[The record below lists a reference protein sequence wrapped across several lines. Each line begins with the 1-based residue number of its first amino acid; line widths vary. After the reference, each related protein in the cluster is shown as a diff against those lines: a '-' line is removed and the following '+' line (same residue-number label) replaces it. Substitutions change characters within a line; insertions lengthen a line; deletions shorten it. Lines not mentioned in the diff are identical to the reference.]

1 MGFVNLDSNY
11 QLNGFYD
18 EMLAAPGRPRASYR
32 RLYEHLERLGP
43 AELERRHQLALQMFR
58 NHGITFAV
66 YPDAQGTEKVFPFDV
81 IPRVIDARTW
91 RRLEDGLKQR
101 LRALNLFLDDV
112 YGRKL
117 ILKQHAIPPEIVL
130 SSSLYLREVEGLPVP
145 HGIHCHIAG
154 IDLVRDEKGDFFV
167 LEDNVRTPSGA
178 SYVLANR
185 YVMKRVL
192 PDLFAGYPV
201 RPVEGY
207 VHELLRHLRWLA
219 PAGIDDPT
227 VVLLTPGI
235 NNSAYYE
242 HLYLAK
248 QMGVELV
255 EGSDLVVD
263 DDHVF
268 MRTTRGLR
276 PVHVIYRRIDDEW
289 LDPIFGRQES
299 LVGVAGLVNAYR
311 AGNVAIANALGNGV
325 ADDKA
330 VYSLV
335 PKLIRYYLDEDPI
348 LPNVETYL
356 CAVDSDRRYV
366 LEHLATLVVKTVD
379 ASGGYGML
387 IGPASTTEE
396 REEFSRRITAV
407 PRAFIAQP
415 VVALSVQPV
424 LDGGGLRRGHQDLRP
439 FVLTGPDEYV
449 TPGGLTR
456 VALKPGSGRQ
466 QLAGRRQPGHLG
478 GRGRRFRGRGC
489 LAARPR
495 RSRCWAATSSAP
507 TTWRESW
514 ACTSRCPS
522 TGRTNPG
529 RISGCGSWSSRAGTP
544 ATLANGSRRWRWW
557 SRARSGRRS
566 GRASPRPASRRR
578 RCGRRCPASCT
589 SR

>member
-1 MGFVNLDSNY
+1 VTVGILDANY
-11 QLNGFYD
+11 DVDGFYD
-18 EMLAAPGRPRASYR
+18 EMLAAAGRPRPPYT
-32 RLYEHLERLGP
+32 RLYEELNRLGP
-43 AELERRHQLALQMFR
+43 AELQRRWAVAMEMFR

-66 YPDAQGTEKVFPFDV
+66 YPDAQGTEKVFPFDI
-81 IPRVIDARTW
+81 IPRLLEAQTW
-91 RRLEDGLKQR
+91 RRIEDGLKQR
-101 LRALNLFLDDV
+101 LRALNLFLEDV

-117 ILKQHAIPPEIVL
+117 ILKQRAIPPEIVL
-130 SSSLYLREVEGLPVP
+130 SSSLYMREIEGLPTP
-145 HGIHCHIAG
+145 HGIHCHVAG
-154 IDLVRDEKGDFFV
+154 IDLVRDGSGEFFV
-167 LEDNVRTPSGA
+167 LEDNLRTPSGA
-178 SYVLANR
+178 SYVQANR

-219 PAGIDDPT
+219 PEGVEDPT

-263 DDHVF
+263 DDRVF

-299 LVGVAGLVNAYR
+299 LVGVAGLVSAYR
-311 AGNVAIANALGNGV
+311 AGNVVIANALGNGV

-330 VYSLV
+330 VYALIPRV
-335 PKLIRYYLDEDPI
+335 IRYYLDEDPI
-348 LPNVETYL
+348 LPNVETYV
-356 CAVDSDRRYV
+356 CAFEDQRRYV
-366 LEHLATLVVKTVD
+366 LDHLDRLVVKTTD

-387 IGPASTTEE
+387 IGPASTRDE
-396 REEFSRRITAV
+396 REEFRARIAAR

-424 LDGGGLRRGHQDLRP
+424 LDGDRFRPGHQDLRP
-439 FVLTGPDEYV
+439 FVLTGPDVYV

-456 VALKPGSGRQ
+456 VALKAGSLVVNSSQ
-466 QLAGRRQPGHLG
+466 G
-478 GRGRRFRGRGC
+478 G
-489 LAARPR
+489 
-495 RSRCWAATSSAP
+495 
-507 TTWRESW
+507 
-514 ACTSRCPS
+514 
-522 TGRTNPG
+522 
-529 RISGCGSWSSRAGTP
+529 
-544 ATLANGSRRWRWW
+544 GSRDTWVI
-557 SRARSGRRS
+557 ADD
-566 GRASPRPASRRR
+566 A
-578 RCGRRCPASCT
+578 
-589 SR
+589 

>member
-1 MGFVNLDSNY
+1 M
-11 QLNGFYD
+11 
-18 EMLAAPGRPRASYR
+18 E
-32 RLYEHLERLGP
+32 
-43 AELERRHQLALQMFR
+43 MFR

-81 IPRVIDARTW
+81 IPRVIEAATW
-91 RRLEDGLKQR
+91 QRLEAGLEQR
-101 LRALNLFLDDV
+101 IRALNLFLDDV

-117 ILKQHAIPPEIVL
+117 ILKQRAIPPEIVL
-130 SSSLYLREVEGLPVP
+130 SSSLYMREIEGLAVP
-145 HGIHCHIAG
+145 HGIHSHIAG
-154 IDLVRDEKGDFFV
+154 IDLVRDEHGEFFV
-167 LEDNVRTPSGA
+167 LEDNLRTPSGA
-178 SYVLANR
+178 SYVQANR
-185 YVMKRVL
+185 YVMKRIL

-219 PAGIDDPT
+219 PSGVDDPT

-268 MRTTRGLR
+268 MRTTRGLQ

-311 AGNVAIANALGNGV
+311 AGNVALANALGNGV

-330 VYSLV
+330 VYALV
-335 PKLIRYYLDEDPI
+335 PKIIRYYLAEDPI

-356 CAVDSDRRYV
+356 CALDSDRQYV
-366 LEHLATLVVKTVD
+366 LDHLEHLVVKTVD

-387 IGPASTTEE
+387 IGTQSTREE
-396 REEFSRRITAV
+396 REEFRHLITSR

-415 VVALSVQPV
+415 IVALSVQPV
-424 LDGGGLRRGHQDLRP
+424 LDGGTLRPGHQDLRP
-439 FVLTGPDEYV
+439 FVLTGPEVYV

-456 VALKPGSGRQ
+456 VALKPGSLIVNSSQ
-466 QLAGRRQPGHLG
+466 G
-478 GRGRRFRGRGC
+478 G
-489 LAARPR
+489 
-495 RSRCWAATSSAP
+495 
-507 TTWRESW
+507 
-514 ACTSRCPS
+514 
-522 TGRTNPG
+522 
-529 RISGCGSWSSRAGTP
+529 
-544 ATLANGSRRWRWW
+544 GSRDTWVLGEDDD
-557 SRARSGRRS
+557 AE
-566 GRASPRPASRRR
+566 
-578 RCGRRCPASCT
+578 
-589 SR
+589 

>member
-1 MGFVNLDSNY
+1 
-11 QLNGFYD
+11 
-18 EMLAAPGRPRASYR
+18 MLAAPGKPRPPYR
-32 RLYEHLERLGP
+32 RLYEELSRLGP
-43 AELERRHQLALQMFR
+43 AELQRRAALAMEMFR

-81 IPRVIDARTW
+81 IPRLIDADTW
-91 RRLEDGLKQR
+91 ERLEKGLTQR

-117 ILKQHAIPPEIVL
+117 ILRQRAIPPEIVL
-130 SSSLYLREVEGLPVP
+130 SSSLYMREIEGLAAP
-145 HGIHCHIAG
+145 HGIHCHVAG

-167 LEDNVRTPSGA
+167 LEDNLRTPSGA
-178 SYVLANR
+178 SYVQANR
-185 YVMKRVL
+185 YVMKRIL

-219 PAGIDDPT
+219 PAGVDDPT

-263 DDHVF
+263 EDKVF

-330 VYSLV
+330 VYAFV
-335 PKLIRYYLDEDPI
+335 PKIIRYYLDEEPV

-356 CAVDSDRRYV
+356 CAIDSEREHV
-366 LEHLATLVVKTVD
+366 LANLERLVVKTTD

-387 IGPASTTEE
+387 IGPASTKEE
-396 REEFSRRITAV
+396 REEFGRRIVAR
-407 PRAFIAQP
+407 PRAFVAQP

-424 LDGGGLRRGHQDLRP
+424 LDGGTFRPGHQDLRP
-439 FVLTGPDEYV
+439 FVLTGPDVYV

-456 VALKPGSGRQ
+456 VALMPGSLVVNSSQ
-466 QLAGRRQPGHLG
+466 G
-478 GRGRRFRGRGC
+478 G
-489 LAARPR
+489 
-495 RSRCWAATSSAP
+495 
-507 TTWRESW
+507 
-514 ACTSRCPS
+514 
-522 TGRTNPG
+522 
-529 RISGCGSWSSRAGTP
+529 
-544 ATLANGSRRWRWW
+544 GSRDTWVI
-557 SRARSGRRS
+557 AGD
-566 GRASPRPASRRR
+566 A
-578 RCGRRCPASCT
+578 
-589 SR
+589 

>member
-1 MGFVNLDSNY
+1 VGFVNLDANY

-18 EMLAAPGRPRASYR
+18 EMLAAAGRPRPAWA
-32 RLYEHLERLGP
+32 RLYENLNRLG
-43 AELERRHQLALQMFR
+43 AEELQRRHELAMEMFR

-81 IPRVIDARTW
+81 IPRVIEAATW

-101 LRALNLFLDDV
+101 MRALNLFLDDV
-112 YGRKL
+112 YGPKL
-117 ILKQHAIPPEIVL
+117 ILKQAAIPPEIVL
-130 SSSLYLREVEGLPVP
+130 SSSLYMREIEGLAVP
-145 HGIHCHIAG
+145 HGIHSHIAG
-154 IDLVRDEKGDFFV
+154 VDLVRDEKGEFFV
-167 LEDNVRTPSGA
+167 LEDNLRTPSGA
-178 SYVLANR
+178 SYVQANR

-207 VHELLRHLRWLA
+207 VHELLRRLRWLA
-219 PAGIDDPT
+219 PAGVDDPT

-299 LVGVAGLVNAYR
+299 LVGVAGLVNAHR
-311 AGNVAIANALGNGV
+311 AGHVAIANALGNGV

-330 VYSLV
+330 VYALV
-335 PKLIRYYLDEDPI
+335 PKIVRYYLDEQPI

-356 CAVDSDRRYV
+356 CYFESDRKFV
-366 LEHLATLVVKTVD
+366 LEHLDRLVVKTVD

-387 IGPASTTEE
+387 IGPYSTKEE
-396 REEFSRRITAV
+396 REDFRRRIVAN

-415 VVALSVQPV
+415 VVSLSVQPV
-424 LDGGGLRRGHQDLRP
+424 FDGGALRPGHQDLRP
-439 FVLTGPDEYV
+439 FVLTGPDVYV

-456 VALKPGSGRQ
+456 VALKPGSLVVNSSQ
-466 QLAGRRQPGHLG
+466 G
-478 GRGRRFRGRGC
+478 G
-489 LAARPR
+489 
-495 RSRCWAATSSAP
+495 
-507 TTWRESW
+507 
-514 ACTSRCPS
+514 
-522 TGRTNPG
+522 
-529 RISGCGSWSSRAGTP
+529 
-544 ATLANGSRRWRWW
+544 GSRDTWVM
-557 SRARSGRRS
+557 ADD
-566 GRASPRPASRRR
+566 AE
-578 RCGRRCPASCT
+578 
-589 SR
+589 